1 MADYKPDVRAPAR
14 LGRRRESVFAYSLW
28 VHWIDLVRRTVGRA
42 ARPVEVPTH
51 QWMDAVGRRRL
62 TPAEL
67 AARRKYFDRKAAEAI
82 ARCAG

>member
-1 MADYKPDVRAPAR
+1 MGGYTPDVRAAAR

-28 VHWIDLVRRTVGRA
+28 VHWIDLACRTVSGV
-42 ARPVEVPTH
+42 ARPVEVPTS

-67 AARRKYFDRKAAEAI
+67 TARRKYFDRKAAEAI
-82 ARCAG
+82 ARCIR